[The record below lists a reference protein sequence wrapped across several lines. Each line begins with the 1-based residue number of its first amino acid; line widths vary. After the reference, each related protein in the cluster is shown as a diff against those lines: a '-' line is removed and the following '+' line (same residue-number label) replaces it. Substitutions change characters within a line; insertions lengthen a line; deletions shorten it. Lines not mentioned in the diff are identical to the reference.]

1 MNFIERSGW
10 KVLRIV
16 LFGLVIYGI
25 INFKFLLSL
34 KMIGIWLLV
43 RPIHFMSNLLSGNN
57 GWLDSEVAK
66 LEYNIDLLNTME
78 KDKRM
83 TQNLTQDQRENF
95 EKLFKAMIEN
105 ADIIIKSDKYN
116 DKLKGKARK
125 MKEKVIEK
133 QKSLK

>member
-10 KVLRIV
+10 KVLKIV
-16 LFGLVIYGI
+16 LFGLIIYGI

-43 RPIHFMSNLLSGNN
+43 RPIPFMSNLLTGNN

-66 LEYNIDLLNTME
+66 LEYNIDFLNTME

>member
-16 LFGLVIYGI
+16 LFGLIIYGI

-43 RPIHFMSNLLSGNN
+43 RPIPFMSNLLSGKN

-95 EKLFKAMIEN
+95 DKLFKAMIEN

-116 DKLKGKARK
+116 EKLKGKARK

-133 QKSLK
+133 KKSLK

>member
-1 MNFIERSGW
+1 
-10 KVLRIV
+10 
-16 LFGLVIYGI
+16 
-25 INFKFLLSL
+25 
-34 KMIGIWLLV
+34 
-43 RPIHFMSNLLSGNN
+43 MSNLLSGNN

>member
-1 MNFIERSGW
+1 MNFIEKSGW

-43 RPIHFMSNLLSGNN
+43 RPIPFMSNLLSGNN

-83 TQNLTQDQRENF
+83 TQNFTQDQRENF

-125 MKEKVIEK
+125 MKKKVI
-133 QKSLK
+133 

>member
-10 KVLRIV
+10 KVLSIV

-43 RPIHFMSNLLSGNN
+43 RPIPFMSNLLSGNN

-66 LEYNIDLLNTME
+66 LEYNIDLLNAME
-78 KDKRM
+78 RDKRM
-83 TQNLTQDQRENF
+83 TPNLTQDQRENF

>member
-43 RPIHFMSNLLSGNN
+43 RPIPFMSNLLSGNN

-116 DKLKGKARK
+116 DKLKGQARK

>member
-43 RPIHFMSNLLSGNN
+43 RPIPFMSNLLSGNN

-66 LEYNIDLLNTME
+66 LEYNIDLLNVME
-78 KDKRM
+78 RDKRM

>member
-10 KVLRIV
+10 KVLKIV
-16 LFGLVIYGI
+16 LFGLIIYGI

-43 RPIHFMSNLLSGNN
+43 RPIPFMSNLLSGNN

-83 TQNLTQDQRENF
+83 TQNLTQDQR
-95 EKLFKAMIEN
+95 
-105 ADIIIKSDKYN
+105 
-116 DKLKGKARK
+116 
-125 MKEKVIEK
+125 
-133 QKSLK
+133 

>member
-16 LFGLVIYGI
+16 LFGIVIYGI

-43 RPIHFMSNLLSGNN
+43 RPISFMSNLLSGNN

-66 LEYNIDLLNTME
+66 LEYNIDLLNAME
-78 KDKRM
+78 RDKRM

>member
-1 MNFIERSGW
+1 
-10 KVLRIV
+10 
-16 LFGLVIYGI
+16 
-25 INFKFLLSL
+25 
-34 KMIGIWLLV
+34 
-43 RPIHFMSNLLSGNN
+43 
-57 GWLDSEVAK
+57 
-66 LEYNIDLLNTME
+66 ME

>member
-43 RPIHFMSNLLSGNN
+43 RPIPFMSNLLSGNN

>member
-1 MNFIERSGW
+1 
-10 KVLRIV
+10 
-16 LFGLVIYGI
+16 
-25 INFKFLLSL
+25 
-34 KMIGIWLLV
+34 
-43 RPIHFMSNLLSGNN
+43 MSNLLSGNN

-83 TQNLTQDQRENF
+83 TQNFTQDQRENF

-125 MKEKVIEK
+125 MKKKVIEK

>member
-1 MNFIERSGW
+1 MNFKERSGW

-43 RPIHFMSNLLSGNN
+43 RPIPFMSNLLSGNN

-66 LEYNIDLLNTME
+66 LEYNIDLLNAME
-78 KDKRM
+78 RDKRM

>member
-10 KVLRIV
+10 KVLKIV
-16 LFGLVIYGI
+16 LFGLIIYGI

-43 RPIHFMSNLLSGNN
+43 RPIPFMSNLLSGNN

>member
-43 RPIHFMSNLLSGNN
+43 RPIPFMSNLLSGNN

-66 LEYNIDLLNTME
+66 LEYNIDLLNAME
-78 KDKRM
+78 RDKRM

-105 ADIIIKSDKYN
+105 ADIIIKSYKYN

>member
-1 MNFIERSGW
+1 MNFIEKSGW

-43 RPIHFMSNLLSGNN
+43 RPIPFMSNLLSGNN

-83 TQNLTQDQRENF
+83 TQNFTQDQRENF

-125 MKEKVIEK
+125 MKKKVIEK
-133 QKSLK
+133 QKSLM

>member
-43 RPIHFMSNLLSGNN
+43 RPIPFMSNLLSGNN
-57 GWLDSEVAK
+57 G
-66 LEYNIDLLNTME
+66 
-78 KDKRM
+78 
-83 TQNLTQDQRENF
+83 
-95 EKLFKAMIEN
+95 
-105 ADIIIKSDKYN
+105 
-116 DKLKGKARK
+116 
-125 MKEKVIEK
+125 
-133 QKSLK
+133 

>member
-10 KVLRIV
+10 KVLKIV

-43 RPIHFMSNLLSGNN
+43 RPIPFMSNLLSGNN

-83 TQNLTQDQRENF
+83 TQNFTQDQRENF

-125 MKEKVIEK
+125 MKKKVIEK

>member
-43 RPIHFMSNLLSGNN
+43 RPIPFMSNLLSGNN

-116 DKLKGKARK
+116 DKLK
-125 MKEKVIEK
+125 EKLEK
-133 QKSLK
+133 

>member
-1 MNFIERSGW
+1 MNFIEKSGW

-43 RPIHFMSNLLSGNN
+43 RPIPFMSNLLSGNN

-83 TQNLTQDQRENF
+83 TQNFTQDQRENF

-125 MKEKVIEK
+125 MKKKVIEK

>member
-1 MNFIERSGW
+1 MNFIERSGC
-10 KVLRIV
+10 KVLSIV

-43 RPIHFMSNLLSGNN
+43 RPIPFMSNLLSGNN

-66 LEYNIDLLNTME
+66 LEYNIDLLNAME
-78 KDKRM
+78 RDKRM

>member
-43 RPIHFMSNLLSGNN
+43 RPIPFMSNLLSGNN

-66 LEYNIDLLNTME
+66 LEYNIDLLNAME
-78 KDKRM
+78 RDKRM

>member
-10 KVLRIV
+10 KVLKIV
-16 LFGLVIYGI
+16 LFGLIIYGI
-25 INFKFLLSL
+25 INFKFILSL

-43 RPIHFMSNLLSGNN
+43 RPIPFMSNLLSGNN

>member
-34 KMIGIWLLV
+34 KMIGILLLV
-43 RPIHFMSNLLSGNN
+43 RPIPFMSNLLSGNN

>member
-1 MNFIERSGW
+1 MNFIEKSGW

-43 RPIHFMSNLLSGNN
+43 RPIPFMSNLLSGNN

-83 TQNLTQDQRENF
+83 TQNFTQDQRENF

-125 MKEKVIEK
+125 MKKK
-133 QKSLK
+133 

>member
-10 KVLRIV
+10 KVLSIV

-43 RPIHFMSNLLSGNN
+43 RPIPFMSNLLSGNN

-66 LEYNIDLLNTME
+66 LEYNIDLLNAME
-78 KDKRM
+78 RDKRM

>member
-10 KVLRIV
+10 KVLSIV

-43 RPIHFMSNLLSGNN
+43 RPIPFMSNLLSGNN

-66 LEYNIDLLNTME
+66 LEYNIDLLNVME
-78 KDKRM
+78 RDKRM

>member
-1 MNFIERSGW
+1 MNFIEKSGW

-43 RPIHFMSNLLSGNN
+43 RPIPFMSNLLSGNN

-83 TQNLTQDQRENF
+83 TQNFTQDQRENF

>member
-1 MNFIERSGW
+1 
-10 KVLRIV
+10 
-16 LFGLVIYGI
+16 
-25 INFKFLLSL
+25 
-34 KMIGIWLLV
+34 
-43 RPIHFMSNLLSGNN
+43 MSNLLSGNN

-125 MKEKVIEK
+125 MKEKVIG
-133 QKSLK
+133 KSKKPKVGLFCFVKIS

>member
-10 KVLRIV
+10 KVLKIV

-43 RPIHFMSNLLSGNN
+43 RPIPFMSNLLSGNN
-57 GWLDSEVAK
+57 GWLDSEVAN

-83 TQNLTQDQRENF
+83 TQNLTQEQRENF

>member
-10 KVLRIV
+10 KVLKIV

-43 RPIHFMSNLLSGNN
+43 RPIPFMSNLLSGNN

>member
-1 MNFIERSGW
+1 MNFIGRSGW

-43 RPIHFMSNLLSGNN
+43 RPIPFMSNLLSGNN

>member
-66 LEYNIDLLNTME
+66 LEYNIDLLNAME
-78 KDKRM
+78 RDKRM